1 MSDRGGRGLLKK
13 LRGEEGFTLIEAA
26 LIGLVAG
33 TAFVGT
39 VYWGVTQ
46 TADDRPPPNL
56 GVSAPAPL
64 APPPDS
70 RDQQCVQLAYETNGL
85 IYNAAGDPAKFEG
98 PQNGMWFIAGIV
110 SGPGSVY
117 TPREVEAKVKHRY
130 FLAQRRWT
138 SECQETTR
146 SDLPEQ
152 PSPPTDPRQLYYG
165 TYRLTWINKMG
176 PTCGP
181 APELKNLPTTLTAG
195 SPGESRSGVII
206 TLGVIP
212 PTEASFGGDR
222 FNTPGEDQGAGIVAQ
237 LSGTF
242 VERSGRIEIESGRY
256 EFFQGT
262 GSSALCTISYTGIK

>member
-1 MSDRGGRGLLKK
+1 MNATLARLKEEDGFGLL
-13 LRGEEGFTLIEAA
+13 EA
-26 LIGLVAG
+26 LVVGVAAG
-33 TAFVGT
+33 TIFIVGGKALWEWSINET
-39 VYWGVTQ
+39 RE
-46 TADDRPPPNL
+46 RPPPL
-56 GVSAPAPL
+56 LKTAPAPL
-64 APPPDS
+64 APPPDN

-117 TPREVEAKVKHRY
+117 TAREVEAKVKYRY

-138 SECQETTR
+138 SECQETIR

-165 TYRLTWINKMG
+165 TYSLTWIDKTG
-176 PTCGP
+176 PVCGP
-181 APELKNLPTTLTAG
+181 APDPQDLPTTLTAG
-195 SPGESRSGVII
+195 SPGESRSGVVI
-206 TLGVIP
+206 TFSAHNSPV
-212 PTEASFGGDR
+212 EASFGGDR
-222 FNTPGEDQGAGIVAQ
+222 FNTPGEDQGSGIVSQ

-262 GSSALCTISYTGIK
+262 GSSALCTISYTGAK